1 MQGIENSSD
10 ATANS
15 TLQISFEIEHENIPN
30 RVDTLHVT
38 LTQRRGFLVFHYET
52 IKHVWDFGEGFCEY
66 LISLDF
72 IQFCYLK

>member
-30 RVDTLHVT
+30 RVDTLHLT
-38 LTQRRGFLVFHYET
+38 LTQRRGFLVFPYYET
-52 IKHVWDFGEGFCEY
+52 INHVWTQKEEGIQRQKF
-66 LISLDF
+66 LISLKDG
-72 IQFCYLK
+72 